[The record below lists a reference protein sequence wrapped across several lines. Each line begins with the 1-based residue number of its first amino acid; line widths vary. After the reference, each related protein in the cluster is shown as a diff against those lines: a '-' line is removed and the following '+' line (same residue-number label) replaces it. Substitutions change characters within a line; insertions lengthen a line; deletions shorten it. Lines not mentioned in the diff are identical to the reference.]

1 MLASV
6 QLTDFGR
13 EDVDVAIRHGRG
25 VYDGLRSDLLVQE
38 EFYPVC
44 SPALL
49 SCGSRLQVPDDLA
62 QHVLLHEE
70 WNLLDQL
77 DWADWLAAIGADG
90 IDAQRGLRFSFSHMT
105 LQVAAAGQG
114 VALASSAFIADDLTT
129 GRLVR
134 PFGKLSV
141 LGPHGFYIVCPNAT
155 ADREKIAAFRDWALE
170 EAADEP

>member
-1 MLASV
+1 M
-6 QLTDFGR
+6 
-13 EDVDVAIRHGRG
+13 
-25 VYDGLRSDLLVQE
+25 
-38 EFYPVC
+38 
-44 SPALL
+44 
-49 SCGSRLQVPDDLA
+49 PDDLA

-77 DWADWLAAIGADG
+77 DWADWLAAMGADG

-141 LGPHGFYIVCPNAT
+141 LGAHGFYIVSPNAT
-155 ADREKIAAFRDWALE
+155 ADREKSAAFRVWALE
-170 EAADEP
+170 EAADEA

>member
-1 MLASV
+1 MMGCA
-6 QLTDFGR
+6 
-13 EDVDVAIRHGRG
+13 AICWCK
-25 VYDGLRSDLLVQE
+25 RS
-38 EFYPVC
+38 FIRFAAP
-44 SPALL
+44 PLL
-49 SCGSRLQVPDDLA
+49 SCGPRLQVPDDLA

-90 IDAQRGLRFSFSHMT
+90 IDPQRGLRFSFSHMT

-155 ADREKIAAFRDWALE
+155 ADREKTAAFRDWALE

>member
-1 MLASV
+1 M
-6 QLTDFGR
+6 
-13 EDVDVAIRHGRG
+13 
-25 VYDGLRSDLLVQE
+25 
-38 EFYPVC
+38 
-44 SPALL
+44 
-49 SCGSRLQVPDDLA
+49 PDDLA

-141 LGPHGFYIVCPNAT
+141 LGPHGFYIVSPNAT
-155 ADREKIAAFRDWALE
+155 ADREKSAAFRDWALE